1 MSTRPLVLNEAR
13 LLLRDPGNAF
23 FALAFP
29 AVLLVLVGLVL
40 PGMRDPITV
49 PGLEHLRGID
59 IYVPVVLCTAVA
71 TVAVSTFPAVLGTYR
86 ERGVLRRLAAT
97 PLPASR
103 LLLAELVVSLGALL
117 VAVVLALG
125 LAAALLGIAA
135 PAQPVLAAVAFLLTV
150 LHMGALGCLLA
161 AVVRTAAN
169 ANAFGMLLY
178 FPLLFLAGVWM
189 PGPLMPDG
197 LREVAS
203 FLPLGAG
210 AQALQEAWFGDG
222 VPWRQ
227 LVVMV
232 VWTAVLGPTAARL
245 FRWT

>member
-1 MSTRPLVLNEAR
+1 MSVRTLTANEAR

-29 AVLLVLVGLVL
+29 AVLLVLVGLLL
-40 PGMRDPITV
+40 PGMREPIQV
-49 PGLEHLRGID
+49 PGLTHLRTID
-59 IYVPVVLCTAVA
+59 VYVPVVLCTAVA
-71 TVAVSTFPAVLGTYR
+71 TVAVSTFPTVFGTYR

-103 LLLAELVVSLGALL
+103 LLVAELAVSLGALV
-117 VAVVLALG
+117 VAVGLALG
-125 LAAALLGIAA
+125 LAGVVLGIAA
-135 PAQPVLAAVAFLLTV
+135 PAQPAVAVLAFALTV
-150 LHMGALGCLLA
+150 AHMGALGCVLA
-161 AVVRTAAN
+161 AVVRSAAN
-169 ANAFGMLLY
+169 ANAFGMMLY
-178 FPLLFLAGVWM
+178 FPLLFVAGVWL
-189 PGPLMPDG
+189 PGPLMPAT

-210 AQALQEAWFGDG
+210 AQALQEAWFGSG
-222 VPWRQ
+222 LPARQ

-232 VWTAVLGPTAARL
+232 VWTAVLGPLAARL